1 MRNGNHDTT
10 NGNVMIF
17 RYLGNGGRL
26 TVSGLTVSGEGMRGE
41 RMGEFVIRLSY
52 LDEPQC
58 IIAFG
63 RLSEDLF
70 AL

>member
-41 RMGEFVIRLSY
+41 GLANLQSDCHILMNFSGL
-52 LDEPQC
+52 
-58 IIAFG
+58 
-63 RLSEDLF
+63 
-70 AL
+70 

>member
-26 TVSGLTVSGEGMRGE
+26 TVSGEGMRGE

-52 LDEPQC
+52 LDEPQR
-58 IIAFG
+58 IITFG
-63 RLSEDLF
+63 RLSENLF

>member
-26 TVSGLTVSGEGMRGE
+26 TVSGEGMSGEGLANLQSDCHILMNLNG
-41 RMGEFVIRLSY
+41 L
-52 LDEPQC
+52 
-58 IIAFG
+58 
-63 RLSEDLF
+63 
-70 AL
+70 

>member
-26 TVSGLTVSGEGMRGE
+26 TVSGEGMSGEGLANLQSDCH
-41 RMGEFVIRLSY
+41 I
-52 LDEPQC
+52 
-58 IIAFG
+58 
-63 RLSEDLF
+63 
-70 AL
+70 